1 MHSGPERNDV
11 MVSSERSEHRH
22 DYSPSTD
29 NIRTVG
35 SIWLFSCLNGAWMLT
50 EVSIPYTFP
59 SRSPYQG

>member
-1 MHSGPERNDV
+1 
-11 MVSSERSEHRH
+11 MVSSEGSEHRH
-22 DYSPSTD
+22 EYSLSTD

-50 EVSIPYTFP
+50 EVLIPYTFP